1 MNDHPSEPLEGDS
14 LDKLNNID
22 LSHSPDNWSDWFSYI
37 SLKFVL
43 YVAKSPWE
51 FLTSILIILTPLM
64 IICAYCSY
72 KLAKELKRQEVDQK
86 MKAKRTAAINKSR
99 KQVKVD

>member
-1 MNDHPSEPLEGDS
+1 MDNPSEPLEGDS
-14 LDKLNNID
+14 MDNLSSLDLGPPPKD
-22 LSHSPDNWSDWFSYI
+22 WYAWFSYM

-43 YVAKSPWE
+43 YVAKNPWE
-51 FLTSILIILTPLM
+51 FLTSALIILAPLM

-72 KLAKELKRQEVDQK
+72 KLAKEIKRQEIDQK

-99 KQVKVD
+99 KQVKID